1 MAKQNRELKRNMPL
15 SEWLSRNTKE
25 ELVQMAD
32 LMGLGVPDSDSA
44 PINTEKFVLAETP
57 AVFDENIDV
66 NTNFSFG
73 VNATS
78 QLVRCVMDYTYVY
91 KGKEILNMVLS
102 CVFKIEEEAFGNMLQ
117 DSKFILEPFF
127 SRYLATIN
135 VGAHEVKSL
144 KA

>member
-1 MAKQNRELKRNMPL
+1 M
-15 SEWLSRNTKE
+15 NTIPFKIIE
-25 ELVQMAD
+25 
-32 LMGLGVPDSDSA
+32 
-44 PINTEKFVLAETP
+44 INTEKFVLAETP

-91 KGKEILNMVLS
+91 KGKEILNMVLT
-102 CVFKIEEEAFGNMLQ
+102 CVFKIEEEAFDSMLQ
-117 DSKFILEPFF
+117 DGKFILEPFF

-135 VGAHEVKSL
+135 VGAARGEIHARCEIQNSPLSKIILPPINLVGAL
-144 KA
+144 PAPITIILN